1 MKKLATITF
10 SAALAL
16 TSTTVFA
23 DKKTEAAIDY
33 RQSVFTAVRW
43 NFGTMGDMMK
53 GKKDFDAAE
62 FSSRADNV
70 AALAK
75 MPLEAF
81 IPGSYQGS
89 ADDTDA
95 LPAIGED
102 WEKFSAGMDKFA
114 SDAAALAAAAKN
126 ASSKDDV
133 ASAFMAL
140 AKNCKGC
147 HDSFKD

>member
-70 AALAK
+70 AALAN
-75 MPLEAF
+75 
-81 IPGSYQGS
+81 SCR
-89 ADDTDA
+89 T
-95 LPAIGED
+95 
-102 WEKFSAGMDKFA
+102 
-114 SDAAALAAAAKN
+114 
-126 ASSKDDV
+126 SS
-133 ASAFMAL
+133 SGWT
-140 AKNCKGC
+140 GC
-147 HDSFKD
+147 IFFTVGPRA

>member
-53 GKKDFDAAE
+53 GMNLGDLASMGAPGGKK
-62 FSSRADNV
+62 NN
-70 AALAK
+70 
-75 MPLEAF
+75 
-81 IPGSYQGS
+81 
-89 ADDTDA
+89 
-95 LPAIGED
+95 
-102 WEKFSAGMDKFA
+102 
-114 SDAAALAAAAKN
+114 KN
-126 ASSKDDV
+126 
-133 ASAFMAL
+133 
-140 AKNCKGC
+140 
-147 HDSFKD
+147 

>member
-81 IPGSYQGS
+81 IPGSYKDS
-89 ADDTDA
+89 DDDTDA

-102 WEKFSAGMDKFA
+102 W
-114 SDAAALAAAAKN
+114 KN
-126 ASSKDDV
+126 SQRVWISSPAMQRLWLPLRK
-133 ASAFMAL
+133 MHPL
-140 AKNCKGC
+140 KMM
-147 HDSFKD
+147 